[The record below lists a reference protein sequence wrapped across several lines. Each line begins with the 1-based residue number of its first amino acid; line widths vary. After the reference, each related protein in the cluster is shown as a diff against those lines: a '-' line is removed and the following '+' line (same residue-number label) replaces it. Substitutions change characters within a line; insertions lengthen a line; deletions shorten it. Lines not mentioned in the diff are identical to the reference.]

1 MELSHWL
8 SPFSICLLGAMS
20 LGPSLAAF
28 LNPELAILMLALFA
42 QFLDPMGGLHG
53 KRYHGGDGVHLTL
66 DRENILFMS
75 E

>member
-42 QFLDPMGGLHG
+42 QFLDPMGGYMEKG
-53 KRYHGGDGVHLTL
+53 IMVVTGS
-66 DRENILFMS
+66 I
-75 E
+75 